1 MGPRRTTRSAGRRT
15 GLVLAAATALA
26 VITACTAVTGS
37 SEGRGGD
44 DRAGRGE
51 DAARAGSV
59 AALRAVARS
68 TGGADS
74 VRVESRTTMGS
85 MMSMTAD
92 GALSWSDG
100 LTGTLTITYTDGP
113 VADAMRRLGSTS
125 MEARYLPDAYYARM
139 GDAFAARTGGRH
151 WLRYRY
157 DDVEAVAGASG
168 ARLGDQ
174 MRATAPHQC
183 VKLLLASGD
192 VRKVGE
198 ERVRGTRATHYT
210 GRVEAGDP
218 GVTGRTVDIWID
230 DRDLLVKKVERAE
243 TATGRLTQTAHYE
256 DYGVKVTTET
266 PPPGDTRDAKDL
278 VDGQSGA

>member
-26 VITACTAVTGS
+26 AISACTAAAGS
-37 SEGRGGD
+37 SGGRGD
-44 DRAGRGE
+44 

-74 VRVESRTTMGS
+74 VRVESRTTMAS
-85 MMSMTAD
+85 VMSMTAE

-100 LTGTLTITYTDGP
+100 LTGTLTLTYTDGP

-125 MEARYLPDAYYARM
+125 METRYLPDAYYARM
-139 GDAFAARTGGRH
+139 GDAFAAQTGGRH

-157 DDVEAVAGASG
+157 DDVGAAAGASG

-174 MRATAPHQC
+174 MRAAAPHQC

-198 ERVRGTRATHYT
+198 ERVRGARTTHYT
-210 GRVEAGDP
+210 GTVEAGDP
-218 GVTGRTVDIWID
+218 GVTGRTVDIWVD
-230 DRDLLVKKVERAE
+230 ERDLLVKKVERAE

-256 DYGVKVTTET
+256 DYGVKVTTEA

-278 VDGQSGA
+278 VGRRSGA